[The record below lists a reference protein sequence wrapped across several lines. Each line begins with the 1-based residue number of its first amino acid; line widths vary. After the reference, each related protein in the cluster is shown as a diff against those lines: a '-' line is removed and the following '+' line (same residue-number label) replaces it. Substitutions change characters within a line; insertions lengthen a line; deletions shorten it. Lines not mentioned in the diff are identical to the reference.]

1 MSRKGAK
8 VRRSCLLGVRSYGIR
23 EQRSCLFGVGNYR
36 VRMQRGL
43 SAVRENEISR
53 EIVDAAFK
61 IHTKLGA
68 GLLESVYE
76 AVMAYELQKRGL
88 RFERQKPIPVVYEG
102 IHLKEGFRADFIVE
116 NLVIIELKSVENIA
130 PVHKKQL
137 LTYLRLTNKRL
148 GLLINFNTDLIK
160 NGITRIANNL

>member
-1 MSRKGAK
+1 M
-8 VRRSCLLGVRSYGIR
+8 
-23 EQRSCLFGVGNYR
+23 
-36 VRMQRGL
+36 
-43 SAVRENEISR
+43 RENEVAR
-53 EIVDAAFK
+53 EIVDAAYC
-61 IHTKLGA
+61 IHTRLGA

-102 IHLKEGFRADFIVE
+102 MQLEEGFRADFIIE
-116 NLVIIELKSVENIA
+116 DLVIIELKSVEHIA

-137 LTYLRLTNKRL
+137 LTYLRLANKRL

>member
-1 MSRKGAK
+1 M
-8 VRRSCLLGVRSYGIR
+8 
-23 EQRSCLFGVGNYR
+23 
-36 VRMQRGL
+36 
-43 SAVRENEISR
+43 RENEISG
-53 EIVDAAFK
+53 EIVDAAYK

-76 AVMAYELQKRGL
+76 AAMAYELYKRGL

-102 IHLKEGFRADFIVE
+102 IHLGEGFRADFIAE
-116 NLVIIELKSVENIA
+116 DLVIIELKSVENIV

-160 NGITRIANNL
+160 NGITRLINNP